1 MGGGRRKKS
10 KKQSK
15 GQRKLA
21 SLGRAPK
28 SLGGPTKAQ
37 NLAKARIAAK
47 KTATPSASS
56 GKTSGVGP
64 VSSGKAY
71 ATSLG
76 NKRVTTKPK
85 SSGSSFST
93 GVNNNLGITSKSIK
107 ASTPTGTPS
116 QFSRGTSGIGP
127 VASGDKYASMLSS
140 APKPPSS
147 GTLLAGAKTG
157 FGLRPD
163 GVTGEY
169 KEGDVFNTGGKSG
182 VDYKYQGEPGKGA
195 FVKLA
200 GLPKWMTR
208 SVFGEDPAGTG
219 KKYLDNVRDQNAAD
233 ETKGLKNFFQNIKER
248 DEATG
253 DQSSLSSPTF
263 GLTAS
268 TSPMAIQTY
277 GTGGLTEDA
286 SSASGYSEGGNPLTK
301 TDAMSSFGIGGLNLD
316 NLGGTERAV
325 NNITSEQLADR
336 YNASLNPNSFKGLS
350 DGVTSGVGP
359 VASGDAYARGLNTD
373 NQNVENRLRQ
383 VRNLGSTLTG
393 GLIPPVRK
401 LADKEIAD
409 RRIKNAAFREAN
421 LKRGGGSGG
430 ARLTQPTVPTVQEE
444 LLLPVEQPVQTAS
457 TTGTTQTGVDTNR
470 LLQIQQQAY
479 QQSYNPMSIG
489 GFNPQFRF
497 ASRTPRID
505 YSTYFNYS

>member
-1 MGGGRRKKS
+1 MGGGRKGKKGKKGGGLSSKQKAARK
-10 KKQSK
+10 
-15 GQRKLA
+15 KLA

-28 SLGGPTKAQ
+28 SFGGPTKAQ

-47 KTATPSASS
+47 KTTKLSS
-56 GKTSGVGP
+56 FSG
-64 VSSGKAY
+64 
-71 ATSLG
+71 G
-76 NKRVTTKPK
+76 NKQAASPSLSAASFSVGINNPLGITPKSIKESTSTGRASQFTKPTETTKP
-85 SSGSSFST
+85 T
-93 GVNNNLGITSKSIK
+93 TDATL
-107 ASTPTGTPS
+107 
-116 QFSRGTSGIGP
+116 QQ
-127 VASGDKYASMLSS
+127 DS
-140 APKPPSS
+140 ALATDNS
-147 GTLLAGAKTG
+147 LLAGAKTG

-200 GLPKWMTR
+200 GLPKWMTK
-208 SVFGEDPAGTG
+208 SVFGDDPAGTG
-219 KKYLDNVRDQNAAD
+219 KKYLNNFRDENAAD
-233 ETKGLKNFFQNIKER
+233 ETKGLNKFFKNIQLR
-248 DEATG
+248 DKTL

-268 TSPMAIQTY
+268 TNPMAIQTY
-277 GTGGLTEDA
+277 GTGGITEDA
-286 SSASGYSEGGNPLTK
+286 SSASGYSESGSPLTK
-301 TDAMSSFGIGGLNLD
+301 TEAMSSFGIGGLNLD
-316 NLGGTERAV
+316 NLGGTGRALPTGNPNV
-325 NNITSEQLADR
+325 MSPDGTFNRPGPTPENTSEANYTSYKPGSFYNQSDTNRLNVTNLMRSTGNIFGMNNIPKSNEAIQDAADQR
-336 YNASLNPNSFKGLS
+336 SQYN
-350 DGVTSGVGP
+350 
-359 VASGDAYARGLNTD
+359 VATKPRPT
-373 NQNVENRLRQ
+373 Q
-383 VRNLGSTLTG
+383 VRRSS
-393 GLIPPVRK
+393 
-401 LADKEIAD
+401 
-409 RRIKNAAFREAN
+409 
-421 LKRGGGSGG
+421 SGG

-479 QQSYNPMSIG
+479 QQAFNPMSIG